1 MVCLTSVAL
10 STSCHWSK
18 ILFLAYTQSTYHE
31 KSCFLVF
38 ELTQHPAALVAWL
51 QIIALD
57 VFLEQSSDFLRS
69 FDTPAGCFVWG
80 YPVASSVEV
89 TEIELCHVT
98 VYLFHLLII
107 TCLSWKVSLLT
118 EQIVIFY
125 TYFSVMLV
133 F

>member
-1 MVCLTSVAL
+1 MLYLLHATEVQ
-10 STSCHWSK
+10 
-18 ILFLAYTQSTYHE
+18 ILFLAYTQSTQHE
-31 KSCFLVF
+31 KSCFVGF

-69 FDTPAGCFVWG
+69 FDTPAGCFVCG

-107 TCLSWKVSLLT
+107 TCSLSWKVSLLNNC
-118 EQIVIFY
+118 ICSVSILIFQ
-125 TYFSVMLV
+125 
-133 F
+133 